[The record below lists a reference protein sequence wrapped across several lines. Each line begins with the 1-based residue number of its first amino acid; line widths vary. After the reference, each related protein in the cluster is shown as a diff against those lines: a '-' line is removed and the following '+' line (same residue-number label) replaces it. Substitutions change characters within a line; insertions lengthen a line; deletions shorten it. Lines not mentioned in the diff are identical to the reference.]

1 MARDEI
7 KRPKLCLVRNASA
20 GEGGAGGS
28 RTLVQ
33 TDSRGAFYMLIRLLI
48 VGAGSENGTQ
58 GPPLS
63 PLSRHDAGASP

>member
-1 MARDEI
+1 MPQCAM
-7 KRPKLCLVRNASA
+7 RNESKDR
-20 GEGGAGGS
+20 GAGGT

-48 VGAGSENGTQ
+48 VGQGSENGTQ
-58 GPPLS
+58 GPAVS